1 MKTTRIS
8 NIWDSIEN
16 TPEEAQNMKMRADLM
31 MNIRRYIRN
40 SALSQEQV
48 AQKMGV
54 TQPRVSDLM
63 RGKINLFTI
72 DALTNMA
79 VALGLKIE
87 LRVLEAAE

>member
-8 NIWDSIEN
+8 NIWDALED
-16 TPEEAQNMKMRADLM
+16 TPQEAQNMKMRADLM
-31 MNIRRYIRN
+31 MNIRKYIQN
-40 SALSQEQV
+40 SGMGQEYA

-87 LRVLEAAE
+87 LRILEAA